1 LPAISPVQPT
11 ARQAEPEVSASDRFL
26 YHPESSAQGER
37 RHPKEVVMHG
47 VLRHYTVDAKNVNE
61 IVRRVTAE
69 GLTFL
74 KAIPGFVSWGLM
86 DAGRGHIVTYSV
98 YEAKTGTEESTK
110 KAAAWI
116 KENIASLVPSPPRV
130 IEGAIKLREIK
141 ERAKY
146 GVLRRYEVDA
156 KNIDKI
162 VASAK
167 SGFLPIVTRVPGFAS
182 YAMLDAGKGTLVT
195 ISGFTTAS
203 GSEESTKAAA
213 KYVKEHLAALVPKAP
228 EVTSGEVKLL
238 ERAH

>member
-1 LPAISPVQPT
+1 
-11 ARQAEPEVSASDRFL
+11 
-26 YHPESSAQGER
+26 
-37 RHPKEVVMHG
+37 MHG

-61 IVRRVTAE
+61 IVRRVAAE

-86 DAGRGHIVTYSV
+86 DDGHGHMVTYSV
-98 YEAKTGTEESTK
+98 YEGKTGTDESTK

-116 KENIASLVPSPPRV
+116 KENIASLVPSPPQV
-130 IEGAIKLREIK
+130 IEGEVRLREVK

-146 GVLRRYEVDA
+146 GVVRRYHVDP

-162 VASAK
+162 VGSAK
-167 SGFLPIVTRVPGFAS
+167 SGFLPLVTHLPGFAS
-182 YAMLDAGKGTLVT
+182 YAILDAGKGTLVT
-195 ISGFTTAS
+195 ISGFTTSS
-203 GSEESTKAAA
+203 GSAESTKAAA
-213 KYVKEHLAALVPKAP
+213 TYIKEHLAALVPNAP

>member
-1 LPAISPVQPT
+1 
-11 ARQAEPEVSASDRFL
+11 
-26 YHPESSAQGER
+26 
-37 RHPKEVVMHG
+37 MHG

-61 IVRRVTAE
+61 IVRRVAAE

-86 DAGRGHIVTYSV
+86 DDGHGHMVTYSV
-98 YEAKTGTEESTK
+98 YEGKTGTDESTK

-116 KENIASLVPSPPRV
+116 KENIASLVPSPPQV
-130 IEGAIKLREIK
+130 IEGEVRLREVK

-146 GVLRRYEVDA
+146 GVVRRYHVDP

-162 VASAK
+162 VGSAK
-167 SGFLPIVTRVPGFAS
+167 SGFLPLVTHLPGFAS
-182 YAMLDAGKGTLVT
+182 YAILDGGKGTLVT
-195 ISGFTTAS
+195 ISGFTTSS
-203 GSEESTKAAA
+203 GSAESTKAAA
-213 KYVKEHLAALVPKAP
+213 TYIKEHLAALVPNAP